1 MSNDLDLQSILG
13 EPRNSPKLT
22 ALIQRLGSLATPP
35 ITSLAPDSKSYAG
48 TTYDNYY
55 DIGISLMF
63 THPTKGSN
71 VDEYVCDSIDVMNV
85 PDAEAGNTRAAKTSS
100 RYRPFPGLP
109 LPLTKRD
116 SATTATDDTSSSS
129 ETFPLKPT
137 TIGAEFVQYFGEPGR
152 KGGGTGSAGPGIW
165 CDWPGQGLM
174 VEFGG
179 DEARG
184 PSAWET
190 GAKAVWSVVTLF
202 RPT

>member
-1 MSNDLDLQSILG
+1 MNDDLDLQSILG
-13 EPRNSPKLT
+13 EPRNSPKLK
-22 ALIQRLGSLATPP
+22 ALIQKLGSFANPPTASLTPD
-35 ITSLAPDSKSYAG
+35 TKSYAG

-55 DIGISLMF
+55 EIGISLMF

-71 VDEYVCDSIDVMNV
+71 VDEYACDSIDVMNV
-85 PDAEAGNTRAAKTSS
+85 PDAEAGNTRAAKSSS

-109 LPLTKRD
+109 LPLSKRTP
-116 SATTATDDTSSSS
+116 SAATTSNP
-129 ETFPLKPT
+129 EPFMLKPT
-137 TIGAEFVQYFGEPGR
+137 CTGAELVQYFGEPGR

-165 CDWPGQGLM
+165 CDWPAQGLM

-190 GAKAVWSVVTLF
+190 GAKAVWSVLTLF

>member
-1 MSNDLDLQSILG
+1 MNNDLDLQSILG
-13 EPRNSPKLT
+13 ELRNSPKLE
-22 ALIQRLGSLATPP
+22 ALIQRLGSLANPP
-35 ITSLAPDSKSYAG
+35 TTSLTPDSKSYAG

-55 DIGISLMF
+55 EIGVSLMF

-71 VDEYVCDSIDVMNV
+71 VDEYVCDSIDVMNI
-85 PDAEAGNTRAAKTSS
+85 PDAEAGNTRAAKASS
-100 RYRPFPGLP
+100 RYRPFPSLP
-109 LPLTKRD
+109 LSISKRTP
-116 SATTATDDTSSSS
+116 TTATGSDVAPENFLLKSTSVG
-129 ETFPLKPT
+129 T
-137 TIGAEFVQYFGEPGR
+137 EFVQYFGEPGR

-165 CDWPGQGLM
+165 CDWPAQGLM

-190 GAKAVWSVVTLF
+190 GAKAVWSVLTLF

>member
-1 MSNDLDLQSILG
+1 MNNDLDLQSILG
-13 EPRNSPKLT
+13 EPRNSPKLK
-22 ALIQRLGSLATPP
+22 ALIQQLGSLATPP
-35 ITSLAPDSKSYAG
+35 VTSPAPDSKTYAG

-71 VDEYVCDSIDVMNV
+71 IDEYVCDSIDVMNV
-85 PDAEAGNTRAAKTSS
+85 PDAEVGNARAAKTSS

-109 LPLTKRD
+109 LPLSKRD
-116 SATTATDDTSSSS
+116 PSVAADSTSRTKSF
-129 ETFPLKPT
+129 TLKPT
-137 TIGAEFVQYFGEPGR
+137 SVGAEFVQYFGEPGR